1 MTDINEDLRKQ
12 VVAKFG
18 FSESQLRDPNVR
30 AFVDARVDTFKPT
43 VPATTATEDTPST
56 TLGDWLLEGQ
66 KAVSN
71 AIQMVPNMVSG
82 VGSMLDP
89 EFAQTPFGHAMQFT
103 SDLYGNYTNKL
114 ASEQSPAFQAANS
127 AKIYDDATGE
137 WHMPTATQAAST
149 VLNAAAML
157 PAIIAGGGAAT
168 AGLSVAKLPSLIGGI
183 AKLSGAGTKAAAKL
197 GLAGDQL
204 AAARLAAAARV
215 GKVGTGAAGMGVIG
229 GAAGS
234 GDAYNEAYGAVLQTM
249 RDNNVVV
256 SPEDAHRVASTL
268 AREAA
273 IKQLPISI
281 LTNAVGLGG
290 AKAATGGIWKR
301 IAKGALIDAVP
312 EVVEE
317 GGQGV
322 VVNATVRE
330 IDPSRD
336 LMAGVRTR
344 AALGLI
350 AGGVMG
356 GGMAGFEGVVDNHEQ
371 RQLALIAEGKQ
382 RREAMLAELNR
393 PAADIINTP
402 AQPLIAPPIMTPA
415 VQPPAIAAPEA
426 PPADVG
432 VQRTPEV
439 QKAWK
444 DAENVI
450 GMAQDA
456 NDHLDEAI
464 PGWAEMPHEQKRD
477 RINAALAATD
487 EEAAVDP
494 AIGKLRTW
502 AERQAAAM
510 TSLASA
516 TAADHGIQVTHAD
529 LDAIGAAAEAAPA
542 VHAAEPAAAP
552 KAPETVLQNRD
563 RSSSASIEQM
573 QSISQK
579 PDYLRLASSNSLA
592 EGAPVVFGDI
602 PATAVVGKSQQVA
615 TSKGDRIPVQYAA
628 VEADDLVASHNS
640 DGTPVAEYANGVPG
654 KLRAIAGNG
663 RVAGLK
669 LAYSKNRAGDYAA
682 EMAADDSHGI
692 SADAIK
698 GMRNPV
704 LVRVMPADKVTPDIG
719 DVSNTSGTATLSPA
733 EMATNDIRRIDLQA
747 IAFDEDGE
755 VTEQSVMQ
763 FIQSMPI
770 GERAGLMD
778 GKRPARAAYD
788 RLNAAI
794 FAQAYGDPEL
804 IRLYAQAADGEAKNV
819 MRGLAIAAPHM
830 ARLEGAGDL
839 DIRPI
844 VAEAATIAVNAGRKK
859 QTLAKYLE
867 TNDPLIRRDSRVV
880 AAMFVEHG
888 RSAKTVGERLSDA
901 AKFAHTEAT
910 KSTEPDM
917 FGDVQPKATR
927 EDVTRGI
934 TDGTFEARPQSVGEP
949 AGSVADGGHA
959 VGQEGRLDETRG
971 DAGKTAAG
979 IEGEVKPLLSAQEAP
994 KEAPKAPRASN
1005 VDMFAKTPEEDAKQ
1019 RLADE
1024 IARLKKKQDANAETA
1039 AKLPDGPLFDGTAQ
1053 QQNLGP
1059 TDAQKEA
1066 GRGGARTP
1074 VSDSAKSEAVR
1085 LYMTGM
1091 TQEQVAL
1098 ALGISDTV
1106 VFHALKNANV
1116 PARVYGSKHNK
1127 SPEET
1132 KSEAIRLYS
1141 DDKMTLP
1148 EVSRRLGVGIT
1159 TVARWMRKSGVQ
1171 RSQSEAYAVAAGKGR
1186 KGARGLTIPWQS
1198 EKTGQWEFADSK
1210 WEAVRMSQLDADD
1223 SVKSWSKLTDRVP
1236 YTDSEGV
1243 DRMYHPDFIV
1253 EYADGRSEVEEIK
1266 PSFRL
1271 NDPDNKAKSA
1281 AAIKY
1286 FGEKGISYRY
1296 VTENEIGTDDIE
1308 QFNPEGFAKITEEER
1323 NIRRNSRRARAA
1335 REKRA
1340 LSKNATGLPTQAQID
1355 AGNYKKEH
1363 VRMHGLDIAIENP
1376 RASVRSGKDENGK
1389 EWSNTMAHDYGYIK
1403 RTIGADE
1410 DHVDVFIGPNLTSEK
1425 VFVVNQ
1431 TNKSGKF
1438 DEHKVMLGFSN
1449 EKAALEGYLANYD
1462 MGWDRYSD
1470 VVPMSIGE
1478 FKSWLKVED
1487 QKKPAVAPEPAT
1499 DLLGKPVAQQGAREP
1514 VAEPAKADTYQT
1526 VLAEREER
1534 AKRFGREKIIEE
1546 TKSNLAGMVLGR
1558 NFGESVDDFF
1568 ASNPYLSEKRR
1579 AYTDWLSGTK
1589 PATPAD
1595 PVAAAVQA
1603 QSASAPTIA
1612 DEEKA
1617 IAILDAADVRGKE
1630 RLDAISKLRSGEY
1643 TLDDL
1648 KGAYPAKAVQA
1659 TASSE
1664 KPEKNPDGKIDDLG
1678 EKIGGARK
1686 DTAVATGPTG
1696 KPKSTDE
1703 RPAWARRFEISQI
1716 VSGSHLAKEEGKWVI
1731 RDSKNKDRMGQP
1743 RQVGGLHDTRAD
1755 AELMVPVIAVAL
1767 KHRALPGR
1775 DAGDKTTYEIWRD
1788 TGDRKRVKVVDRKF
1802 DSRDDALRYMAEHAV
1817 EIIETNTT
1825 FGEAD
1830 LPKPD
1835 NVKRIGVL
1843 RRSALFNAVIDAA
1856 DADAKRLANRVITQ
1870 AGLSKPNGFSNI
1882 PLESMDDARLS
1893 GDVRAALNESPS
1905 YMAAVNTKLLSNL
1918 YNADA
1923 FSVEGYGSLDI
1934 PSRRIVNAAVISL
1947 GDDQKVL
1954 GSVVELIPVD
1964 VVNLF
1969 AGKDFSPRSLLG
1981 DEAMLGDLLA
1991 TNVNPSV
1998 RPPDAAA
2005 LALVRAVAR
2014 MAAKGRLSNAVKSSL
2029 ESDSALRANGA
2040 NFSHNLLRPGDVSG
2054 RDFMAVFGF
2063 RSIEFGNWNNQE
2075 ERQDVMNAAYDGL
2088 LDLAEVM
2095 GIPPKAISLNGDLAL
2110 AFGAR
2115 GHGLTGA
2122 RAHYE
2127 PGKAV
2132 INLTKMNGA
2141 GALAHEW
2148 FHALDHY
2155 LARQDGKASS
2165 EWVTSKDGT
2174 RSLKVSDD
2182 SSGNMASGGFRRQGS
2197 GVREEVRKAYIA
2209 VMETMSN
2216 RAEKYVEDSAKAERF
2231 VADVRENVSSKLDS
2245 IRKNLAAQLNPEY
2258 YKRNNKPASAEQ
2270 LAEFDTI
2277 AEQILRGESLTV
2289 DYRAIEGSKSRS
2301 FGGGRRLTNDALEK
2315 IGAIY
2320 KAVRGR
2326 SGFSSESHGPIDE
2339 LRKYMQLYDTRL
2351 KMLSDAQQGSEKEKK
2366 IPTEF
2371 RMDAKSLDQ
2380 GRGTDYWTTPHE
2392 LAARAFQGYVEDKI
2406 AELGGK
2412 SPFLNY
2418 GPERAGILTPWGV
2431 KRPFPAGA
2439 ERKAINADFDKLVS
2453 AFETKET
2460 DNGVAMFK
2468 MGGGDKI
2475 GLTVPEVQKIVDGMK
2490 AGAGNLKVVADFD
2503 DLPQDIRDEAM
2514 KMRAEKGDIKAAHHR
2529 GTSYLVASNL
2539 SRNEVSRAVFHEV
2552 FVHGGLRNRYGMS
2565 IEAKMISLASKLEG
2579 TGKPSER
2586 VMALAK
2592 KQDINLSAYVR
2603 SLNNDT
2609 TKSNRQK
2616 LAILTEELLAHMGET
2631 TGSLRAYLEEI
2642 VGAIRQFLRN
2652 IGLAD
2657 LADLGVTDL
2666 RNELRLAR
2674 KAAIEAEGNAGTP
2687 SFSSRAAG
2695 PETGGIAQ
2703 PGGRG
2708 VDYKH
2713 EIRPLD
2719 QLLRDANTS
2728 LDLNGRGRIGLVA
2741 GEWAEPSRYRAELG
2755 RKNAFIAEED
2765 RVATA
2770 EEGRVE
2776 QERLIAAAKENGFF
2790 IGPSHPL
2797 LKALTLHENKRG
2809 MEHDAYI
2816 VGEEKGRVVIRS
2828 TLPGSFGHANKHSP
2842 AYYLKRIA
2850 EYNQVFPNIQVRLI
2864 GVGQNEDGSAVIL
2877 TAQAFVA
2884 GKEYDTEA
2892 ELDAAMRKQGWFAIG
2907 VPAKGLPARYQ
2918 HKETKAIISDVHVGN
2933 ILHIGDELF
2942 PIDVIVEKMPKS
2954 SGGKINE
2961 PPKFKLVS
2969 DSSPEAGKQFVI
2981 AEESLRDAFIR
2992 RVQDKFNR
3000 VKTVQRTIEES
3011 TGQQLPDYLNVYQ
3024 QEELTHGKSET
3035 ALREFEEKHVDPLI
3049 AAMSKAKVTREEL
3062 DEYLYAAHAKER
3074 NDYIAEINPSMPD
3087 NGSGMTYK
3095 DAAAI
3100 LKAWQA
3106 DPRYIDMVDLAKRVY
3121 AINEERLNTIERA
3134 GLESPE
3140 TIAQWRRYEAYVPLK
3155 GTAEKSG
3162 WTNKVGQ
3169 GFSIKGKES
3178 KQALGRKTRA
3188 ESPLLHSIGQ
3198 TEQTLLRAEKNPVA
3212 QSFLKLVDE
3221 FPNADLWEVIDS
3233 PKADLVRRFDK
3244 KSREVEWAPNTNLRN
3259 DPDVF
3264 VVKVGGVEKYIR
3276 VHDERLLAAMKNLG
3290 PEPLDML
3297 SRTLGRV
3304 NRFLAMIN
3312 TSLNPEFVISNFA
3325 RDIQTAIANLE
3336 TEYGRDDPRLP
3347 KSVTKQVIKDV
3358 PAAVRGIYHAL
3369 RKTEGKQDSEW
3380 VKLFNEFRED
3390 GGQIGFFGLNDYET
3404 KAAELQKRL
3413 NEANGDWKALGKKGV
3428 NDFLEFIMDANS
3440 SIENATRLAAYK
3452 AARDVGVSRQK
3463 AASLAKNLTVN
3474 FNRKGELGTLLNS
3487 LYLFANA
3494 SIQGTAQLGRV
3505 MTSKKGR
3512 YLAAGIS
3519 IAAVLLAELNRML
3532 AGDDD
3537 DDRNFYDKVPDY
3549 VKERNLIVMKWW
3561 DDKGGYMTL
3570 PLPYGYNIFNVAGN
3584 LVSDVAHGKPVSTAA
3599 VSMAGVLVGAFSPLG
3614 SSSSQSA
3621 AGWMAKLASPTILDP
3636 ALELAMNENFAGH
3649 KIYNEGF
3656 PYATPL
3662 PESALFWRSTSEV
3675 AKWVAESMNVA
3686 TGGSDFRSG
3695 GIDVSPD
3702 SIEYLFGFATGGAGG
3717 FATRILDVAAKLAEG
3732 EDIPKNKI
3740 PFARKVSAEVNP
3752 KDDIAL
3758 YYDRRDSLKQIED
3771 ERGAARRE
3779 GGKAF
3784 VDFQQKFKQQVSLLP
3799 MVKATDKQ
3807 LKQLRDQ
3814 RKRIDSA
3821 KVPDSMKRPKLQQID
3836 DRIKVTVDRF
3846 NKRYGEVVGN

>member
-1 MTDINEDLRKQ
+1 MTDNSNNLRQQ
-12 VVAKFG
+12 VAAKFG
-18 FSESQLRDPNVR
+18 FTEGQMSDPSIR
-30 AFVDARVDTFKPT
+30 AFIDARVDTFKPT

-402 AQPLIAPPIMTPA
+402 AQPLIAPPSMTPA

-1053 QQNLGP
+1053 QKELGP
-1059 TDAQKEA
+1059 TEAQKE
-1066 GRGGARTP
+1066 
-1074 VSDSAKSEAVR
+1074 
-1085 LYMTGM
+1085 
-1091 TQEQVAL
+1091 
-1098 ALGISDTV
+1098 
-1106 VFHALKNANV
+1106 
-1116 PARVYGSKHNK
+1116 
-1127 SPEET
+1127 
-1132 KSEAIRLYS
+1132 
-1141 DDKMTLP
+1141 
-1148 EVSRRLGVGIT
+1148 
-1159 TVARWMRKSGVQ
+1159 
-1171 RSQSEAYAVAAGKGR
+1171 
-1186 KGARGLTIPWQS
+1186 
-1198 EKTGQWEFADSK
+1198 
-1210 WEAVRMSQLDADD
+1210 
-1223 SVKSWSKLTDRVP
+1223 
-1236 YTDSEGV
+1236 
-1243 DRMYHPDFIV
+1243 
-1253 EYADGRSEVEEIK
+1253 
-1266 PSFRL
+1266 
-1271 NDPDNKAKSA
+1271 
-1281 AAIKY
+1281 
-1286 FGEKGISYRY
+1286 
-1296 VTENEIGTDDIE
+1296 
-1308 QFNPEGFAKITEEER
+1308 
-1323 NIRRNSRRARAA
+1323 
-1335 REKRA
+1335 
-1340 LSKNATGLPTQAQID
+1340 

-1410 DHVDVFIGPNLTSEK
+1410 DHVDVFIGPNLTSDK

-1438 DEHKVMLGFSN
+1438 DEHKVMMGFSTA
-1449 EKAALEGYLANYD
+1449 KAAEEGYLANYD
-1462 MGWDRYSD
+1462 KGWDRFSD
-1470 VVPMSIGE
+1470 IVPMSVGE
-1478 FKSWLKVED
+1478 FKAWLKVEE
-1487 QKKPAVAPEPAT
+1487 QTKPAVAQTPDAAAK
-1499 DLLGKPVAQQGAREP
+1499 DMFGKTAAQESEQKLANIE
-1514 VAEPAKADTYQT
+1514 AEKKAKRKRD
-1526 VLAEREER
+1526 EER
-1534 AKRFGREKIIEE
+1534 AAKMSDGPLFDGTADQLEI
-1546 TKSNLAGMVLGR
+1546 A
-1558 NFGESVDDFF
+1558 SVDDK
-1568 ASNPYLSEKRR
+1568 SDE
-1579 AYTDWLSGTK
+1579 
-1589 PATPAD
+1589 
-1595 PVAAAVQA
+1595 AAAV
-1603 QSASAPTIA
+1603 
-1612 DEEKA
+1612 
-1617 IAILDAADVRGKE
+1617 AILDAADVRGKD
-1630 RLDAISKLRSGEY
+1630 RLDAMSKLRSGDY

-1648 KGAYPAKAVQA
+1648 KGAYPAKAAQVS
-1659 TASSE
+1659 ASSE
-1664 KPEKNPDGKIDDLG
+1664 KPEKNTDGKIDDLG

-1686 DTAVATGPTG
+1686 DTAVATGSTG

-1716 VSGSHLAKEEGKWVI
+1716 VSGSPLANEEGKWVV
-1731 RDSKNKDRMGQP
+1731 RDSKNKDWMGQP

-1755 AELMVPVIAVAL
+1755 AESMVPVIAVAL

-2439 ERKAINADFDKLVS
+2439 ERKAINAEFDKLVG

-2460 DNGVAMFK
+2460 DKGVAMFRQ
-2468 MGGGDKI
+2468 GPSSSGR
-2475 GLTVPEVQKIVDGMK
+2475 GMSAK
-2490 AGAGNLKVVADFD
+2490 AVTDIITNLKASRADLKVVQSAKE
-2503 DLPQDIRDEAM
+2503 LPRAILDEA
-2514 KMRAEKGDIKAAHHR
+2514 KKQNVPLTKIRGVHHL
-2529 GTSYLVASNL
+2529 GVSYLVADNMKAH
-2539 SRNEVSRAVFHEV
+2539 EVQAVVFHEAYT
-2552 FVHGGLRNRYGMS
+2552 HGGLRQRYGLQV
-2565 IEAKMISLASKLEG
+2565 EAKMLDLAGRLPG
-2579 TGKPSER
+2579 TGKSSER
-2586 VMALAK
+2586 VLRLAE
-2592 KQDINLSAYVR
+2592 QQGINLTDYVNG
-2603 SLNNDT
+2603 LNHDA
-2609 TKSNRQK
+2609 TKSNREK
-2616 LAILTEELLAHMGET
+2616 LAVLTEELMAHVGET
-2631 TGSLRAYLEEI
+2631 TGTLKAYLQEI
-2642 VGAIRQFLRN
+2642 VGAIRQFMRDAGFAKLSE
-2652 IGLAD
+2652 IGI
-2657 LADLGVTDL
+2657 TDL

-2674 KAAIEAEGNAGTP
+2674 EAYIRQSGNTAGIPAFGIAYHGTPHSFDKFSLDHIGTGEGAQAYGYGHYFAGKKEIAEYYRKGLSSRALIDKARETYDEFTSPDEAADELAGNPELSPAQQELVAALREDDWLGFDYPHQAISAALKDSKSFADMSDRTKAAIARQGALYKATIPDDEHLLNWDAPVPEEIIRKVAEKSVEDGIVDADADEAFDMLVDEADRSGQILYRGLSEQLGGDKQASEFLSGIGLKGIKYLDGTSRAEGEGGHNYVIWDEAAITDVAPMFSRTGPTVGKGAGDTLQ
-2687 SFSSRAAG
+2687 AND
-2695 PETGGIAQ
+2695 GGIA
-2703 PGGRG
+2703 
-2708 VDYKH
+2708 YKH

-2961 PPKFKLVS
+2961 PPKFRLVS

-2981 AEESLRDAFIR
+2981 SDESMRDLFIR
-2992 RVQDKFNR
+2992 KIQDKFNR
-3000 VKTVQRTIEES
+3000 VKTVQRAIEES

-3198 TEQTLLRAEKNPVA
+3198 TEQTLLRAEKNRVA

-3221 FPNADLWEVIDS
+3221 FPNADLWEVVDS

-3369 RKTEGKQDSEW
+3369 RKTEGKQDLEW